1 MSPQKKAALKRS
13 NPKKKNPKNVQSI
26 NFPDEDLEVYHM
38 AREVAAKL
46 RLNFAQY
53 VRRLIFQ
60 DLERYG
66 KELLEG
72 RHPLHPIQNLEFYL
86 AAKRDLLSGSYPE
99 FIPQSAQVSDTQS
112 EYLSRHEGETPAISD
127 LSEEDLVKLIGKEG
141 VANLKAAITALSRD

>member
-1 MSPQKKAALKRS
+1 MPPQKKAAAKRS
-13 NPKKKNPKNVQSI
+13 KPKKKNPKNVQSV

-38 AREVAAKL
+38 AKEVAGKL

-72 RHPLHPIQNLEFYL
+72 RHPLHPVQNLEFYL
-86 AAKRDLLSGSYPE
+86 AAKKDLLSHSYPE
-99 FIPQSAQVSDTQS
+99 SIPQSTLVSDTQS
-112 EYLSRHEGETPAISD
+112 EYLDSHKGESTNISD
-127 LSEEDLVKLIGKEG
+127 ISEEDLVKLIGKEG
-141 VANLKAAITALSRD
+141 VATLKTAMASLPRD